1 VACARVLLCWGQKMA
16 LAGLWTRCAR
26 GWGMMPRS
34 TLNSVG
40 LLLLIFVLVAAV
52 VSLAL
57 GVVIPLSVT
66 ANRWLV
72 AALALG
78 CLLSRL

>member
-1 VACARVLLCWGQKMA
+1 MD
-16 LAGLWTRCAR
+16 T
-26 GWGMMPRS
+26 RS
-34 TLNSVG
+34 TLNTVG
-40 LLLLIFVLVAAV
+40 ILLLIFVLVAAV

-72 AALALG
+72 AVLALG